1 MKPLNKIFTGIM
13 CGVLSLNGALANDD
27 CSNIAY
33 RGAHPERCQYAKSGN
48 NNLLYWG
55 GGAIAVGG
63 IAAIIGA
70 MAGGGGGG
78 GSSSNAGVTT
88 VSTQHIRALNPT
100 TIIRSGTAPDF
111 TNTDLS
117 SITSTREYTRNTDA
131 YEDIQLAY
139 SIARGYTGAG
149 TKIAVFDTE
158 MNSPVSHGTSVMAV
172 ASGPIAPNAVVEH
185 HAIAYDV
192 NDFKPYNE
200 IATIIN
206 DTKNA
211 NVYNNSWNV
220 AATTADQITSRA
232 QLESKTSQ
240 AFIASLSNA
249 ATQHDA
255 ILVWAAGNDFGAQSG
270 MISAAPRVV
279 PELNGHFVNVVAW
292 DGENNKLAEYSNMCG
307 ITQDYCITAPGT
319 IKMPNGMP
327 HSGTSFAAPVVSA
340 AIAVIREAWPYLN
353 AAQITDILF
362 TTAAD
367 LGEAGVDA
375 VYGHG
380 MLDLES
386 ATRPVGQ
393 LSIAVSDDITQPLQ
407 TATISPQIAHNIKS
421 ENPTMAFFDEYGRAY
436 QATISNH
443 ISARNRGLGFERMRG
458 DDARTKIN
466 MGAIEFGF
474 YRSDMLNGT
483 GFLATDGETTTS
495 YIESN
500 KSFNIGDIELFA
512 RSQFGTARPVAS
524 SESMISEFSNIY
536 TAAASVG
543 LRGKDW
549 SWSVGI
555 PETIIRGNMNLHTA
569 TDRRATGELVYHDYK
584 IDMATKPAIEYMV
597 NWHFMTAGFVD
608 NPYGNN
614 EFYIFAKTKL
624 RF

>member
-13 CGVLSLNGALANDD
+13 CGVLSLNGALAADD
-27 CSNIAY
+27 CSNIVY
-33 RGAHPERCQYAKSGN
+33 REAHPERCQYAKSGN
-48 NNLLYWG
+48 NKLLYWG

-70 MAGGGGGG
+70 MAGGGGDG

-249 ATQHDA
+249 TTQHDA

-292 DGENNKLAEYSNMCG
+292 DGENNKLAEYSNMC
-307 ITQDYCITAPGT
+307 TVEHRLRHPLYRRQSQSYA
-319 IKMPNGMP
+319 K
-327 HSGTSFAAPVVSA
+327 
-340 AIAVIREAWPYLN
+340 R
-353 AAQITDILF
+353 
-362 TTAAD
+362 
-367 LGEAGVDA
+367 
-375 VYGHG
+375 GH
-380 MLDLES
+380 
-386 ATRPVGQ
+386 T
-393 LSIAVSDDITQPLQ
+393 
-407 TATISPQIAHNIKS
+407 
-421 ENPTMAFFDEYGRAY
+421 
-436 QATISNH
+436 
-443 ISARNRGLGFERMRG
+443 
-458 DDARTKIN
+458 
-466 MGAIEFGF
+466 
-474 YRSDMLNGT
+474 
-483 GFLATDGETTTS
+483 
-495 YIESN
+495 
-500 KSFNIGDIELFA
+500 
-512 RSQFGTARPVAS
+512 
-524 SESMISEFSNIY
+524 
-536 TAAASVG
+536 
-543 LRGKDW
+543 
-549 SWSVGI
+549 
-555 PETIIRGNMNLHTA
+555 
-569 TDRRATGELVYHDYK
+569 
-584 IDMATKPAIEYMV
+584 
-597 NWHFMTAGFVD
+597 
-608 NPYGNN
+608 
-614 EFYIFAKTKL
+614 
-624 RF
+624 